1 MAEITIQKSRGAD
14 LTWVWAIAAIVSIV
28 GFMAWLFVNKP
39 VSTAVVT
46 DDAAAEEVVAATP
59 AALAAISMTP
69 DQFTSGPVKV
79 DQLGVTAL
87 LGQRVFW
94 AMPEGASPVLVVV
107 GPEVT
112 DIGWVAEGTTVS
124 SVTATVQPVSE
135 PVLDGLVATGALLA
149 EGKSQ
154 AVFSQYY
161 LAVNQVTP

>member
-1 MAEITIQKSRGAD
+1 MAEITIQKNKGTD
-14 LTWVWAIAAIVSIV
+14 LSWLWAIGAILSIAA
-28 GFMAWLFVNKP
+28 FMAWLFVNKP
-39 VSTAVVT
+39 VQAAVVT
-46 DDAAAEEVVAATP
+46 EDEVEEVVATP
-59 AALAAISMTP
+59 AALAAIANTP

-94 AMPEGASPVLVVV
+94 SMPDGASPVLVVV
-107 GPEVT
+107 GPEVA
-112 DIGWVAEGTTVS
+112 DISWIAEGTTVS

-135 PVLDGLVATGALLA
+135 PVLDGLVSTGALLA